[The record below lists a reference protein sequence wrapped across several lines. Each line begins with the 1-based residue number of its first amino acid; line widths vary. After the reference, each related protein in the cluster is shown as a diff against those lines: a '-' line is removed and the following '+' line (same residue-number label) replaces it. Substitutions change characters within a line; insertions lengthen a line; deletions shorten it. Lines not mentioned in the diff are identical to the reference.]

1 MLDTLT
7 ALDDRVMVALNS
19 HFTEWTDAFMWYFSG
34 KLTWVGFYLC
44 LLWAI
49 KLRYGWRRSLGIL
62 VVIALVITLC
72 DQACGHWVRDA
83 VARLR
88 PSNPAN
94 PISPLIHTVNGYR
107 AGAYGFPSCHA
118 ANSFGLAVFISLL
131 FKYRPVTVLM
141 FAWAVVTAYSRIVL
155 GVHYPGDL
163 MVGACAGSIIAA
175 VVYFIAKK
183 VYYHYR
189 EKCAPWASRGHDCSR
204 AESLRWICGGLLLTV
219 AGIVLMATV
228 TVSMS

>member
-1 MLDTLT
+1 MIF
-7 ALDDRVMVALNS
+7 LNG

-34 KLTWVGFYLC
+34 KVIWIGFYIC

-62 VVIALVITLC
+62 VVIALIITLA

-94 PISPLIHTVNGYR
+94 PISPSIHIINNYR

-118 ANSFGLAVFISLL
+118 ANSFALAVFVSLL
-131 FKYRPVTVLM
+131 FKYHRITLSM
-141 FAWAVVTAYSRIVL
+141 MAWAVVTAYSRIVL

-163 MVGACAGSIIAA
+163 LVGACAGSIIAIII
-175 VVYFIAKK
+175 YFISKRI
-183 VYYHYR
+183 YYHYR
-189 EKCAPWASRGHDCSR
+189 DLCSPWATRGHDCSR
-204 AESLRWICGGLLLTV
+204 QESFKWIGAGLFLTV
-219 AGIVLMATV
+219 IGIAVTATA
-228 TVSMS
+228 TIFL